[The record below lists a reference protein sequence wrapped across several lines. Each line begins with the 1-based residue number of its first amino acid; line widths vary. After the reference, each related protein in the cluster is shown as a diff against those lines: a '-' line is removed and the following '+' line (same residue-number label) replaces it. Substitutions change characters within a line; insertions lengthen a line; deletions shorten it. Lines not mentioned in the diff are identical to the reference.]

1 MDAMLSFMMFLEMS
15 LVRKNVVRFNCMFIF
30 IKQTF
35 YKWSRTL
42 IFIKLQTRGMV
53 YVVQELMVRLDHL
66 RSPPFLKWKSCCLIC
81 CCMCSVLQI
90 SMCPFILFLLGIMLS
105 ILLQTSDYHFHISLH
120 FFHIVNCRRRYT
132 GILSKNLQY
141 KDILL

>member
-1 MDAMLSFMMFLEMS
+1 VLFFFILAQTTVMDAMLSFMMFLEMS

-66 RSPPFLKWKSCCLIC
+66 RSPPFLK
-81 CCMCSVLQI
+81 
-90 SMCPFILFLLGIMLS
+90 
-105 ILLQTSDYHFHISLH
+105 
-120 FFHIVNCRRRYT
+120 
-132 GILSKNLQY
+132 
-141 KDILL
+141 